1 MNNIIVYALGR
12 SGSNWLVKHLA
23 KTTGLTVPDQVID
36 GEIYNHRYSQD
47 QRNHYAQQVIQQ
59 GNRIVKILSSQIP
72 GNFSEF
78 HGHCQHVYF
87 NARKNLV
94 DSVLSWYVAK
104 QTQIVVRPDP
114 MGSAVAIG
122 WHRNFSEPEPVAFDA
137 SLLKTTTHACLASRK
152 TFIHTLHN
160 YTNDNYSLVFT
171 EDLPQHEK
179 LHRPVILERHD
190 EVISYIQQYESQDP
204 ISLYQHYDSDKI
216 LKFDN

>member
-1 MNNIIVYALGR
+1 MNNIIIYALGR
-12 SGSNWLVKHLA
+12 SGSTWLVKHLV
-23 KTTGLTVPDQVID
+23 KTTGLTVPDQAID
-36 GEIYNHRYSQD
+36 GEIYNRRYSTEQK
-47 QRNHYAQQVIQQ
+47 QQNMQQVIQQ
-59 GNRIVKILSSQIP
+59 GNRIVKILSCQIP

-78 HGHCQHVYF
+78 HGHYQHVYF

-94 DSVLSWYVAK
+94 DSVLSWYVAL
-104 QTQIVVRPDP
+104 QTQIVV
-114 MGSAVAIG
+114 GNSASGG

-137 SLLKTTTHACLASRK
+137 SLLRTTIHNCLASRK
-152 TFIHTLHN
+152 TFIHTLHT
-160 YTNDNYSLVFT
+160 YWCYANDNYSLVFT